1 MATTL
6 RVYLCFIPKK
16 DKIFFFLSPE
26 NQFLLLGVICMVPT
40 EYVWPGAV
48 ILKWGEFCSLGN
60 VSQCL
65 EKFLL
70 LLLQQ
75 RGGCGAKGIE

>member
-1 MATTL
+1 M
-6 RVYLCFIPKK
+6 Y
-16 DKIFFFLSPE
+16 
-26 NQFLLLGVICMVPT
+26 GPT

-48 ILKWGEFCSLGN
+48 ILKWGEFCSLAN